1 MKFTAAENKT
11 YEGKKRKPGNVNYWH
26 KCWNRDV
33 ALPEKCLEDHHRM
46 YTDVNKVGKP
56 NSTNDESHYSGL
68 ELHDC
73 LEIFHR

>member
-1 MKFTAAENKT
+1 M
-11 YEGKKRKPGNVNYWH
+11 
-26 KCWNRDV
+26 